1 MCQVVAN
8 LLTQG
13 GLSLGAENSSGAFDH
28 ALPDRQR
35 NPHSDGIGTYRHCIN
50 HQIHILGALG
60 IELGDRL
67 HPALAQQNTDAIGDC
82 AFDSADDRHFEA
94 GGPPR
99 ADGDQGLGCADGEVR
114 GERNDGGGDDG
125 GDSLHEEEGDD
136 RNDGADGR

>member
-1 MCQVVAN
+1 VVFPSARRIARARSTTLFPIDN
-8 LLTQG
+8 VILIQTV
-13 GLSLGAENSSGAFDH
+13 SAPTVIA
-28 ALPDRQR
+28 
-35 NPHSDGIGTYRHCIN
+35 IN

-114 GERNDGGGDDG
+114 ARETTAAAMTAGIPCMKKKGMTE
-125 GDSLHEEEGDD
+125 
-136 RNDGADGR
+136 